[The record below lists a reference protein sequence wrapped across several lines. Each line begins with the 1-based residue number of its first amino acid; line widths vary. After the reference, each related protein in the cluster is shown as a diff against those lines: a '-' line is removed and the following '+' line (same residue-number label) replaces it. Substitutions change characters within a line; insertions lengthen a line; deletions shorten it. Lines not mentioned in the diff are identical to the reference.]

1 MYIEKLRRE
10 VFEANLLLPKND
22 LVVLTWGNVSGIDR
36 DNGIIAIKPSGVEYD
51 SMREEDIVIC
61 DLEGNVIQG
70 KLKPSSDLMTHVEL
84 YKNFKEIRGVVHT
97 HSLWATSWAQAGKS
111 INALGTTHADYFYGT
126 IHCTRDMRPEEIK
139 NDYERNTGK
148 VIVET
153 FIQNNINP
161 NYVPGVLVKNHG
173 PFSWGKNSLDAVNNS
188 IVLEKCANM
197 AFICNQICCE
207 TNSIDLNLLDK
218 HFMRKHGENAYYG
231 QG

>member
-1 MYIEKLRRE
+1 MKLYIEKLRRE

-97 HSLWATSWAQAGKS
+97 HSLWASSWAQAGKS
-111 INALGTTHADYFYGT
+111 INAFMVQF
-126 IHCTRDMRPEEIK
+126 IVREI
-139 NDYERNTGK
+139 
-148 VIVET
+148 
-153 FIQNNINP
+153 
-161 NYVPGVLVKNHG
+161 
-173 PFSWGKNSLDAVNNS
+173 
-188 IVLEKCANM
+188 
-197 AFICNQICCE
+197 
-207 TNSIDLNLLDK
+207 
-218 HFMRKHGENAYYG
+218 
-231 QG
+231 

>member
-1 MYIEKLRRE
+1 
-10 VFEANLLLPKND
+10 
-22 LVVLTWGNVSGIDR
+22 
-36 DNGIIAIKPSGVEYD
+36 
-51 SMREEDIVIC
+51 
-61 DLEGNVIQG
+61 
-70 KLKPSSDLMTHVEL
+70 
-84 YKNFKEIRGVVHT
+84 
-97 HSLWATSWAQAGKS
+97 
-111 INALGTTHADYFYGT
+111 
-126 IHCTRDMRPEEIK
+126 MRPEEIK